1 MLLIKVH
8 SWQMGSSFCCFI
20 IYLLL
25 KIYSF
30 HWLLKQQNCSDA
42 TAMPQEK
49 VAHVME
55 DVNQWVGGKRQMERT
70 EG

>member
-1 MLLIKVH
+1 
-8 SWQMGSSFCCFI
+8 MGSSFCCFIIYIFYIFIYIFCCFI

-55 DVNQWVGGKRQMERT
+55 DVNQ
-70 EG
+70 